1 MSKFE
6 KTSAPVEWLQPAGTA
21 VSDGRHDRDATV
33 RVLRQLLDDEIAR
46 NKELEFRHAPTPERI
61 GMTTLAAGAK
71 QQWSERRLRVQ
82 YFAPALF
89 SEPGWDMLL
98 GLYVAD
104 PIQGRVRTTRLAEIA
119 GAALTTALRWIDYL
133 EGAKLIERQPHPND
147 RRIVWVVLTDRGRE
161 LMNEYFTNLQ
171 NPGYRK

>member
-1 MSKFE
+1 MSVPVD
-6 KTSAPVEWLQPAGTA
+6 TSQPYTGAA
-21 VSDGRHDRDATV
+21 DESRHDRDATV
-33 RVLRQLLDDEIAR
+33 RVLRRLLDEEIAR
-46 NKELEFRHAPTPERI
+46 NRELESRHASTPERI

-71 QQWSERRLRVQ
+71 QQWSERRLRAQ

-104 PIQGRVRTTRLAEIA
+104 PIQGRVRTTQLAEIA

-133 EGAKLIERQPHPND
+133 ETAKLVERQPHPND

-161 LMNEYFTNLQ
+161 LLTEYFTNLQ
-171 NPGYRK
+171 NPGYQE